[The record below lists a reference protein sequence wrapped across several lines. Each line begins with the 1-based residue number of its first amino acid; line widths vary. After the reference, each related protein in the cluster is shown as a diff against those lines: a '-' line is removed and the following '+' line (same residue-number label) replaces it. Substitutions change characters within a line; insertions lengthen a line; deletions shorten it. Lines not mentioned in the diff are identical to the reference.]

1 MRRKTYQKLLT
12 LAGVALLAGLFSD
25 CAYFNTFYNA
35 QQYFEQAEKL
45 RLESVGE
52 NTPPKAVDAYAKVIE
67 KCEKILEK
75 YPDSKF
81 SAAALLLM
89 GKARYYRGE
98 YRLAETVFHQ
108 FQETYPEEIS
118 YQIDYWLALC
128 KWKLGKPQ
136 PALVDLT
143 DLSKQDLPA
152 SLLATIYQSIAEIQ
166 LEMGLPKDA
175 LANLDA
181 SAAITRSREQR
192 SQIYYRMAQLAFEQK
207 NYDLA
212 IKTYGYLIKNSTSKK
227 RIEEANLQ
235 IVRLHRLKGDW
246 KTAAKKIRSMLQD
259 ETYSNIYGSLEIELV
274 KLYQAQDQIDKA
286 LTRLESI
293 TQDYPRTE
301 ISAEAYYL
309 RGEITLSEKWD
320 LEQALKYFREV
331 IRESRR
337 SPFKDAANRRIKV
350 IEAYQKAQ
358 QELQITRDMFSAMKV
373 PSDTST
379 RDTVTV
385 ESTIDTLRFRT
396 TMAKDLYQLGELE
409 AFHFNRPD
417 SAQLYFQE
425 IINRFPESDLRPKAM
440 FTYAYL
446 KELGGDTLTA
456 TQLRTEILEQYPR
469 SEMADYIRT
478 SIGLRL
484 PQGSL
489 QELFRQNETLFLI
502 QPQEA
507 LAGMKRILQLD
518 ARSEVAAQAAYFLA
532 HHYDVDFNQADSAL
546 KYYRWLQDYQPE
558 SEQALVSAPRLQ
570 LLTTILTPA
579 QPDTTTEEY
588 GN

>member
-1 MRRKTYQKLLT
+1 MRRKTHRKLIT
-12 LAGVALLAGLFSD
+12 VTGVAILAFLFSD

-52 NTPPKAVDAYAKVIE
+52 KPPPKAVDAYAKVIE
-67 KCEKILEK
+67 KCKKILEK
-75 YPDSKF
+75 YPNSKY
-81 SAAALLLM
+81 SAAVLLLM
-89 GKARYYRGE
+89 GKARFYRRE
-98 YRLAETVFHQ
+98 YRLAETVFRQ
-108 FQETYPEEIS
+108 YQETYPEEIS
-118 YQIDYWLALC
+118 YEVDYWLALC

-143 DLSKQDLPA
+143 TLSKQDLPA
-152 SLLATIYQSIAEIQ
+152 ALRATIYQSIAEIQ
-166 LEMGLPKDA
+166 LERGLTNDA
-175 LANLDA
+175 LTNLDA
-181 SAAITRSREQR
+181 SAAITHSREQR
-192 SQIYYRMAQLAFEQK
+192 SQIYYRMAQLAFDQK

-246 KTAAKKIRSMLQD
+246 KTAAKKIRAMLQD

-274 KLYQAQDQIDKA
+274 KLYQVQGKIDEA

-320 LEQALKYFREV
+320 LDQALKYFREV
-331 IRESRR
+331 LRESRR
-337 SPFKDAANRRIKV
+337 SLYKDAANRRIKV

-358 QELQITRDMFSAMKV
+358 QELRITREMLLSVAA
-373 PSDTST
+373 PPDTSGN
-379 RDTVTV
+379 DTVNT
-385 ESTIDTLRFRT
+385 ESTVDTLQFRT
-396 TMAKDLYQLGELE
+396 TVAKNLYQLGELE

-417 SAQLYFQE
+417 TAQHYFRE
-425 IINRFPESDLRPKAM
+425 IIDRFPESDLRPKAM

-456 TQLRTEILEQYPR
+456 TQIRTQILELYPR

-478 SIGLRL
+478 SLGLRL

-489 QELFRQNETLFLI
+489 QEKFRQNEVLFTV
-502 QPQEA
+502 QPQKA

-518 ARSEVAAQAAYFLA
+518 AQGEVAAQAALFLA
-532 HHYDVDFNQADSAL
+532 RHYDVDFYQADSAL
-546 KYYRWLQDYQPE
+546 KYYRWLQEYQPE
-558 SEQALVSAPRLQ
+558 SEQALFSAPRLQ

-579 QPDTTTEEY
+579 TSDTTAEEY

>member
-1 MRRKTYQKLLT
+1 
-12 LAGVALLAGLFSD
+12 
-25 CAYFNTFYNA
+25 
-35 QQYFEQAEKL
+35 
-45 RLESVGE
+45 
-52 NTPPKAVDAYAKVIE
+52 
-67 KCEKILEK
+67 
-75 YPDSKF
+75 
-81 SAAALLLM
+81 
-89 GKARYYRGE
+89 
-98 YRLAETVFHQ
+98 
-108 FQETYPEEIS
+108 
-118 YQIDYWLALC
+118 
-128 KWKLGKPQ
+128 
-136 PALVDLT
+136 
-143 DLSKQDLPA
+143 LPT
-152 SLLATIYQSIAEIQ
+152 SLLATIHQSMAEIQ
-166 LEMGLPKDA
+166 LEMGLTKDA
-175 LANLDA
+175 LQNLDA

-207 NYDLA
+207 DYDLA

-246 KTAAKKIRSMLQD
+246 KTAAKKIRAMLQD
-259 ETYSNIYGSLEIELV
+259 ETYSNIFGSLEIELV
-274 KLYQAQDQIDKA
+274 KLYQVQGQFEKA

-301 ISAEAYYL
+301 TSAEAYYL

-320 LEQALKYFREV
+320 LDQALKYFREV

-337 SPFKDAANRRIKV
+337 SPFKEAANRRIKV

-358 QELQITRDMFSAMKV
+358 QELQVMKGMLLSAAV
-373 PSDTST
+373 PPDTSAE
-379 RDTVTV
+379 DTVKTS
-385 ESTIDTLRFRT
+385 STIDTLQLRT
-396 TMAKDLYQLGELE
+396 TIAKDLYQLGELE

-417 SAQLYFQE
+417 SAQPYFKE
-425 IINRFPESDLRPKAM
+425 IMDRFPESDLRPKAM

-446 KELGGDTLTA
+446 KELGGDTLKA
-456 TQLRTEILEQYPR
+456 TQLRKEILVQYPR

-489 QELFRQNETLFLI
+489 QDLFRKNETLFPI
-502 QPQEA
+502 RPQEA
-507 LAGMKRILQLD
+507 LAGMKHILQID
-518 ARSEVAAQAAYFLA
+518 AGGEVAAQAALFLA

-558 SEQALVSAPRLQ
+558 SEQAIVSAPRLQ
-570 LLTTILTPA
+570 LLTTLLTPVP
-579 QPDTTTEEY
+579 PDSTMEEH

>member
-1 MRRKTYQKLLT
+1 
-12 LAGVALLAGLFSD
+12 
-25 CAYFNTFYNA
+25 
-35 QQYFEQAEKL
+35 
-45 RLESVGE
+45 
-52 NTPPKAVDAYAKVIE
+52 VDAYAKVIE
-67 KCEKILEK
+67 KCKKILEK
-75 YPDSKF
+75 YPNSKY
-81 SAAALLLM
+81 SAAVLLLM
-89 GKARYYRGE
+89 GKARFYRRE
-98 YRLAETVFHQ
+98 YRLAETVFRQ
-108 FQETYPEEIS
+108 YQETYPEEIS
-118 YQIDYWLALC
+118 YEVDYWLALC

-143 DLSKQDLPA
+143 TLSKQDLPA
-152 SLLATIYQSIAEIQ
+152 ALRATIYQSIAEIQ
-166 LEMGLPKDA
+166 LERGLTNDA
-175 LANLDA
+175 LTNLDA
-181 SAAITRSREQR
+181 SAAITHSREQR
-192 SQIYYRMAQLAFEQK
+192 SQIYYRMAQLAFDQK

-246 KTAAKKIRSMLQD
+246 KTAAKKIRAMLQD

-274 KLYQAQDQIDKA
+274 KLYQVQGKIDEA

-320 LEQALKYFREV
+320 LDQALKYFREV
-331 IRESRR
+331 LRESRR
-337 SPFKDAANRRIKV
+337 SLYKDAANRRIKV

-358 QELQITRDMFSAMKV
+358 QELRITREMLLSVAA
-373 PSDTST
+373 PPDTSGN
-379 RDTVTV
+379 DTVNT
-385 ESTIDTLRFRT
+385 ESTVDTLQFRT
-396 TMAKDLYQLGELE
+396 TVAKNLYQLGELE

-417 SAQLYFQE
+417 TAQHYFRE
-425 IINRFPESDLRPKAM
+425 IIDRFPESDLRPKAM

-456 TQLRTEILEQYPR
+456 TQIRTQILELYPR

-478 SIGLRL
+478 SLGLRL

-489 QELFRQNETLFLI
+489 QEKFRQNEVLFTV
-502 QPQEA
+502 QPQKA

-518 ARSEVAAQAAYFLA
+518 AQGEVAAQAALFLA
-532 HHYDVDFNQADSAL
+532 RHYDVDFYQADSAL
-546 KYYRWLQDYQPE
+546 KYYRWLQEYQPE
-558 SEQALVSAPRLQ
+558 SEQALFSAPRLQ

-579 QPDTTTEEY
+579 TSDTTAEEY